1 MTTPGR
7 NYRIYQSI
15 DFTVEARPTP
25 HWDFYGAYTVSW
37 LYGPGADELGTVS
50 AGTSNGAG
58 SPFYNPRQ
66 TKFFDGEN
74 RAFAGVSVWPY
85 FVVLGLAAFGVF
97 ALRRRRL
104 DLIILLAPLVMVTLS
119 SALGFGAYRFR
130 LSAEPALL
138 ALAGVAL
145 ARRLRT

>member
-1 MTTPGR
+1 M
-7 NYRIYQSI
+7 
-15 DFTVEARPTP
+15 
-25 HWDFYGAYTVSW
+25 
-37 LYGPGADELGTVS
+37 ADEWFARGRSYAVHHLARLSVVVPVRVLRTWS
-50 AGTSNGAG
+50 LWQ
-58 SPFYNPRQ
+58 PHYQ